1 MQLSAENFKL
11 KENLSLQRHDSDH
24 KMNDVKRELEIL
36 KKTVD
41 SRKETA
47 EVQKEVYEE
56 AVKTGASTLLRRMM
70 KNADPSRL
78 QASKL
83 LLHDT
88 IIIKKYVV

>member
-1 MQLSAENFKL
+1 
-11 KENLSLQRHDSDH
+11 
-24 KMNDVKRELEIL
+24 MNDVKRELVILKRRELEIL
-36 KKTVD
+36 KKKVD

-47 EVQKEVYEE
+47 EVQEEVYEE

-83 LLHDT
+83 LCDT
-88 IIIKKYVV
+88 VQQNKLTHELCSAKVLL